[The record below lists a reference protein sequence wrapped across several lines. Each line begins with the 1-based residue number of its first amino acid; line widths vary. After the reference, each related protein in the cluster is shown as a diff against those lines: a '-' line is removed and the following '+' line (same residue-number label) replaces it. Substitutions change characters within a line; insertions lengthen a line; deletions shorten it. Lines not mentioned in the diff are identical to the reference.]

1 MINFKYES
9 VWGLFWYWRLEP
21 HWKPGTEGRAHEARA
36 GGSALPP
43 PPQARPSPTWRKC
56 GGCGWACAGFRGDGW
71 EVGKLGCSPISR
83 TGVEAPLVVCTSGF
97 WNTAWLCGYLF
108 SDTQKKDL
116 YKNYWHDIKD
126 TDGKRKNRRTSSQ
139 RKLCEHHSIHAVKT
153 LPETNKQK
161 LPENLC
167 KSYI

>member
-9 VWGLFWYWRLEP
+9 VWVLFWYWCLEP
-21 HWKPGTEGRAHEARA
+21 HWKSGTEGRAHEARA

-116 YKNYWHDIKD
+116 Y
-126 TDGKRKNRRTSSQ
+126 R
-139 RKLCEHHSIHAVKT
+139 LHHSENFVSIT
-153 LPETNKQK
+153 LSMQWKHCQKQTNKK